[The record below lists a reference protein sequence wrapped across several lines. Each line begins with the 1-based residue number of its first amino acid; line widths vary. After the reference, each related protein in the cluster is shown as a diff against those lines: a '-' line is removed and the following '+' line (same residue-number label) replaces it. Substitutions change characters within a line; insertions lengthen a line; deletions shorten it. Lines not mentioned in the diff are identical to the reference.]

1 MQNDLYVHKK
11 RQIDDQIENQFQV
24 DPKLVEKVYE
34 WKVDVCF
41 VKATSH
47 SNSVAIFSLR
57 KWLFIDR
64 YILSICI

>member
-34 WKVDVCF
+34 
-41 VKATSH
+41 
-47 SNSVAIFSLR
+47 
-57 KWLFIDR
+57 
-64 YILSICI
+64 